1 VRVKSRAHPHTRTML
16 STHYSITHT
25 RTMLPAHSLYSM
37 CSFYCIRGR
46 RGGGASLCWE
56 ELTACNS
63 TDCVQ
68 ISGMHGFRVC
78 VQLSNDA
85 ASAELLASKQ
95 PSKTFATPEDI
106 GELAAFLCSKAANQ
120 ITGV

>member
-1 VRVKSRAHPHTRTML
+1 
-16 STHYSITHT
+16 
-25 RTMLPAHSLYSM
+25 
-37 CSFYCIRGR
+37 
-46 RGGGASLCWE
+46 
-56 ELTACNS
+56 
-63 TDCVQ
+63 
-68 ISGMHGFRVC
+68 MHGLRVY